1 MKIVRIAKIKFL
13 GAIKKLLYHWKLF
26 LTSLLNIWTVLFRF
40 KIRPNEIF
48 LTHPSCPLIFLRS
61 SFSQYLVGFKLC
73 SQKCENWRIS
83 KKFYLLLIQHRKWV
97 LYVKANLQTE
107 RLRLK
112 FKWTSN
118 CTCGFLTNCSFRLN
132 FKRNPWPRYLIS
144 YALILYWFRSSHL

>member
-61 SFSQYLVGFKLC
+61 SFSQYLVGFKLY
-73 SQKCENWRIS
+73 SQKVRKFSNFEKVLPPSDSASKMGLICKSIS
-83 KKFYLLLIQHRKWV
+83 SNRKVAFKIQMNKQLYLWVFDELLIS
-97 LYVKANLQTE
+97 AEFQTKP
-107 RLRLK
+107 LATL
-112 FKWTSN
+112 FDFI
-118 CTCGFLTNCSFRLN
+118 CLD
-132 FKRNPWPRYLIS
+132 
-144 YALILYWFRSSHL
+144 LILIPE